1 MHVFIRCDFSQ
12 QIGAGHV
19 MRCLRIAHKAKA
31 QGAKVYFLTVF
42 ELDWPVDSQE
52 FEIHHL
58 SDAAQ
63 SQEVDAAQSAAIIQ
77 QIVGTGDEPTCV
89 LVDHYGLDWQWEQ
102 QVRAVVDSLI
112 VIDDLT
118 HRRHSCDALI
128 NPSLINPPPDLY
140 DTLVPDETMMMLGAD
155 FAILDDSF
163 SNLPDR
169 QVRDGPTRIFV
180 GFGGVDNE
188 GYTIKVIEALSVSGF
203 NHYPIDAV
211 IGRHFPEAA
220 RLEAIAKA
228 RGLTT
233 IHRQV
238 GNVSELMAHADIA
251 IGAGGTMSWER
262 LAAGLPTLVFGIAD
276 NQIALIDSLI
286 EAEVAVGTSWAMTL
300 SGPDIY
306 DMVQKFV
313 VDRDLHNIMVQK
325 TKQIVDG
332 FGAKRVM
339 QGLYASLFSF
349 RYATMKDG
357 QDIYQWRNHKTVR
370 TVSATTSEGFTFDSH
385 LTWLSGI
392 MADDKKALFI
402 ASFRNKPV
410 GVVRFDILG
419 DRARISIYKVP
430 RDINDKV
437 PSGFV
442 SAASRWFLSYNQAI
456 AIIEAEI
463 VEHNLVSQRAFKNAG
478 YDYDGRLYL
487 LHRKGV

>member
-19 MRCLRIAHKAKA
+19 MRCLRVAHKVKA
-31 QGAKVYFLTVF
+31 QGAKVCFLTIF
-42 ELDWPVDSQE
+42 ALDWPDDSQE
-52 FEIHHL
+52 FEIRYL

-63 SQEVDAAQSAAIIQ
+63 SQEADARESAAIIQ
-77 QIVGTGDEPTCV
+77 EVVGTSDDPVCV
-89 LVDHYGLDWQWEQ
+89 LVDHYALDWQWENE
-102 QVRAVVDSLI
+102 VRAVVDSLI

-118 HRRHSCDALI
+118 DRRHSCDALI

-140 DTLVPDETMMMLGAD
+140 DTLVPDETLMMLGAD

-163 SNLPDR
+163 SDLPDR
-169 QVRDGPTRIFV
+169 QGHDRTARIFV

-188 GYTIKVIEALSVSGF
+188 GYTIKVIEALSAAGF
-203 NHYPIDAV
+203 DHYPIDVV
-211 IGRHFPEAA
+211 IGRHFPELS
-220 RLEAIAKA
+220 RLEALANQ

-262 LAAGLPTLVFGIAD
+262 LAAGLPTLVLGIAD

-286 EAEVAVGTSWAMTL
+286 KSEVAVGASWAMSL
-300 SGPDIY
+300 SDSDIY
-306 DMVQKFV
+306 EKVQKFV
-313 VDRDLHNIMVQK
+313 VDRNLHNIMVQK
-325 TKQIVDG
+325 TRQIVDG
-332 FGAKRVM
+332 LGAKRVM
-339 QGLYASLFSF
+339 RGLYASLFSF
-349 RYATMKDG
+349 RYATMQDA
-357 QDIYQWRNHKTVR
+357 QDIYQWRNHETVR
-370 TVSATTSEGFTFDSH
+370 QVSVTTSEAFTFESH

-392 MADDKKALFI
+392 MADDNKALFI
-402 ASFRNKPV
+402 VSFRNKPV
-410 GVVRFDILG
+410 GVVRFDISA

-430 RDINDKV
+430 REVNEKV

-442 SAASRWFLSYNQAI
+442 SAASRWFLYHNQAI

-463 VEHNLVSQRAFKNAG
+463 VEHNVASQRAFKKAG